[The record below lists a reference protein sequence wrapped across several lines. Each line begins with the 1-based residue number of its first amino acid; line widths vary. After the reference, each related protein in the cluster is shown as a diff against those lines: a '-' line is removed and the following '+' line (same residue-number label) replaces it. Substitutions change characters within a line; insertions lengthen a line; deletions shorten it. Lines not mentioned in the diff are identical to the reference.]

1 MERKGKMVR
10 IFKIAVR
17 NLMRYKRRTLL
28 TALLITLGVLMVIL
42 FSGLSGSFKAMMIG
56 QITDA
61 NLSQIQIH
69 KKGYV
74 SSMDAIP
81 LNLNLDQ
88 KGYAKIESVLNSHPA
103 VDAWAPRIKLGA
115 MLSNYSETTNIRLN
129 AIDPEKEI
137 KVCPAVGDRMT
148 FGQKGSREKLI
159 GPSEII
165 IPDKL
170 AKGMGIGLGD
180 TVVLVANNKDG
191 SVNGLNFTVAG
202 ITETIVGPQG
212 KEGYMHIKD
221 ARALLRMEK
230 PEITE
235 VAVRLKNFDL
245 LNLVYADLK
254 SSLAEFKNKKGQP
267 AFEIH
272 TWEKLS
278 PFYNIAR
285 MIDLM
290 SVSMKLIMV
299 SIVLISILN
308 VMIMSVY
315 ERVREIGTM
324 AAIGTTP
331 GKIMALFLTEGSIL
345 GLISIAAGNI
355 IGLSGIFILNIYK
368 IRFSFGQNDNLILAP
383 AVSVTE
389 LFWLAAI
396 VLLVSVLASL
406 QPAYKA
412 SKMEPVDALGHV

>member
-1 MERKGKMVR
+1 MIR

-17 NLMRYKRRTLL
+17 NLMRFKRRTLL
-28 TALLITLGVLMVIL
+28 TSLLITLGVLMVIL

-81 LNLNLDQ
+81 LNLNLNR
-88 KGYAKIESVLNSHPA
+88 KGYAKIEGILKNHPF
-103 VDAWAPRIKLGA
+103 VDSWAPRIKLGA

-129 AIDPEKEI
+129 AIDPEKEVN
-137 KVCPAVGDRMT
+137 VCPAVGDRMT
-148 FGQKGSREKLI
+148 FGEKDERKKLI
-159 GPSEII
+159 RPGEII

-170 AKGMGIGLGD
+170 AKGMKMKHGD

-191 SVNGLNFTVAG
+191 SINGLNFTVAG
-202 ITETIVGPQG
+202 ISEVVVGPQG
-212 KEGYMHIKD
+212 KEGYIHIKD
-221 ARALLRMEK
+221 ARALLRMEQ

-235 VAVRLKNFDL
+235 VAVRLKDFDML
-245 LNLVYADLK
+245 EPAYEDLK
-254 SSLAEFKNKKGQP
+254 SALADFKNKKGKP

-278 PFYNIAR
+278 PFFNIAR

-290 SVSMKLIMV
+290 SATMKLIMI

-324 AAIGTTP
+324 SAIGTTP
-331 GKIMALFLTEGSIL
+331 GRIMALFLTEGFTL
-345 GLISIAAGNI
+345 GLISIGAGNI
-355 IGLSGIFILNIYK
+355 IGVAGVFLLNIYK
-368 IRFSFGQNDNLILAP
+368 IRFSFGRMDNLLLAP
-383 AVSVTE
+383 SISVTE
-389 LFWLAAI
+389 LFWLSAI
-396 VLLVSVLASL
+396 VFVVSVLASL
-406 QPAYKA
+406 YPAYKA
-412 SKMEPVDALGHV
+412 SKMEPVDALGHI

>member
-1 MERKGKMVR
+1 MIR
-10 IFKIAVR
+10 IIKIAVR
-17 NLMRYKRRTLL
+17 NLMRFKRRTLL
-28 TALLITLGVLMVIL
+28 TSLLITLGVLMVIL

-81 LNLNLDQ
+81 LNLNLNR
-88 KGYAKIESVLNSHPA
+88 KGYAKIEGILKNHPL
-103 VDAWAPRIKLGA
+103 VDSWAPRIKLGA

-129 AIDPEKEI
+129 AIDPEKEVA
-137 KVCPAVGDRMT
+137 VCPAVGDRMT
-148 FGQKGSREKLI
+148 FGEKGGRKKLI
-159 GPSEII
+159 RPGEII

-170 AKGMGIGLGD
+170 AKGMKMKNGD

-202 ITETIVGPQG
+202 ISEVIVGPQG
-212 KEGYMHIKD
+212 KEGYIHIED
-221 ARALLRMEK
+221 ARELLRMEQ

-235 VAVRLKNFDL
+235 VAVRLKDFDML
-245 LNLVYADLK
+245 EPAYEDLK
-254 SSLAEFKNKKGQP
+254 SALADFKNKKGKP
-267 AFEIH
+267 AFETH

-278 PFYNIAR
+278 PFFNIAK

-290 SVSMKLIMV
+290 SATMKLIMI

-324 AAIGTTP
+324 SAIGTTP
-331 GKIMALFLTEGSIL
+331 GKIMALFLTEGFTL
-345 GLISIAAGNI
+345 GLISIGAGNI
-355 IGLSGIFILNIYK
+355 IGVAGIFFLNIYK
-368 IRFSFGQNDNLILAP
+368 IQFSFGRMDNLLLAP
-383 AVSVTE
+383 SVSFTE
-389 LFWLAAI
+389 LFWLSAI
-396 VLLVSVLASL
+396 VFVVSVLASL
-406 QPAYKA
+406 YPAYKA
-412 SKMEPVDALGHV
+412 SKMEPVDALGHI

>member
-1 MERKGKMVR
+1 MIR
-10 IFKIAVR
+10 IFKLAIR

-28 TALLITLGVLMVIL
+28 TSLLITLGVLMVIL
-42 FSGLSGSFKAMMIG
+42 FSGLSGSFKAMMVG

-74 SSMDAIP
+74 SSMDSVP
-81 LNLNLDQ
+81 LNLNLNQ
-88 KGYAKIESVLNSHPA
+88 KAYKKVEKVLKNHPA
-103 VDAWAPRIKLGA
+103 VEAWAPRIKLGA
-115 MLSNYSETTNIRLN
+115 MLSNFTETTNIRLN
-129 AIDPEKEI
+129 AVDPEKEI
-137 KVCPAVGDRMT
+137 RVCPNVGDRMV
-148 FGQKGSREKLI
+148 FQKPGPQAGAWEKRI
-159 GPSEII
+159 KPGEIV

-170 AKGMGIGLGD
+170 AKGMKIKLGD
-180 TVVLVANNKDG
+180 AVVLVANNRDG
-191 SVNGLNFTVAG
+191 SVNGLNFVVGG

-221 ARALLRMEK
+221 ARSLLRMEK

-235 VAVRLKNFDL
+235 VAVRLKNFDQL
-245 LNLVYADLK
+245 DRVYADLK
-254 SSLAEFKNKKGQP
+254 SELSVFKNKKGKP

-290 SVSMKLIMV
+290 SITMKLIMV
-299 SIVLISILN
+299 AIVLISILN

-324 AAIGTTP
+324 SAIGTTP
-331 GKIMALFLTEGSIL
+331 GKIMGLFLAEGVTLGMFSIVL
-345 GLISIAAGNI
+345 GNI
-355 IGLSGIFILNIYK
+355 IGLGGIFLLNIYQ
-368 IRFSFGQNDNLILAP
+368 IRFSFARMDNLLLTP
-383 AVSVTE
+383 SVDFSE
-389 LFWLAAI
+389 LLWLAAV
-396 VLLVSVLASL
+396 VLLVSIFASL

>member
-1 MERKGKMVR
+1 MIR
-10 IFKIAVR
+10 IFKIALR

-28 TALLITLGVLMVIL
+28 TSLLITMGVLCVIL
-42 FSGLSGSFKAMMIG
+42 FSGLSGSFKGMMIG

-61 NLSQIQIH
+61 NLAQIQIH

-74 SSMDAIP
+74 SSMDSIP
-81 LNLNLDQ
+81 LNLNLNK
-88 KGYAKIESVLNSHPA
+88 KGYAKIEDVLKSNPA
-103 VDAWAPRIKLGA
+103 VQAWAPRIKLGA

-129 AIDPEKEI
+129 AIDPEKEV
-137 KVCPAVGDRMT
+137 KVCPAVSDRMAFVEKDT
-148 FGQKGSREKLI
+148 REKLI
-159 GPSEII
+159 RPGEVI

-170 AKGMGIGLGD
+170 AKGMKIKAGD
-180 TVVLVANNKDG
+180 SVVLVANNKDG

-202 ITETIVGPQG
+202 ITETVVGPQG

-235 VAVRLKNFDL
+235 VAVRLKNFDTL
-245 LNLVYADLK
+245 TPAYKKLK
-254 SSLAEFKNKKGQP
+254 AALAQFKNKKGKP

-278 PFYNIAR
+278 PFYNIAK

-290 SVSMKLIMV
+290 SASMKVIMV

-315 ERVREIGTM
+315 ERVREIGAM
-324 AAIGTTP
+324 SAIGTTP
-331 GKIMALFLTEGSIL
+331 GKIMALFLAEGITL
-345 GLISIAAGNI
+345 GLISIVAGNI
-355 IGLSGIFILNIYK
+355 IGLAGIFILNIYK
-368 IRFSFGQNDNLILAP
+368 IEFAFGRMDNLLLAP
-383 AVSVTE
+383 SVSFVE
-389 LFWLAAI
+389 LFWLSVI
-396 VLLVSVLASL
+396 VLSVSVFASL
-406 QPAYKA
+406 QPAWKA
-412 SKMEPVDALGHV
+412 SKMEPTDALGHV

>member
-1 MERKGKMVR
+1 MVR

-88 KGYAKIESVLNSHPA
+88 EGYAKIEDVLKRHPA

-245 LNLVYADLK
+245 LNPVYADLK

>member
-1 MERKGKMVR
+1 MIR

-28 TALLITLGVLMVIL
+28 TSLLITMGVLMVIL

-74 SSMDAIP
+74 SSMDSIP
-81 LNLNLDQ
+81 LNLNLNS
-88 KGYAKIESVLNSHPA
+88 KGYAKIEDVLQSNPS

-129 AIDPEKEI
+129 AIDPEKEV
-137 KVCPAVGDRMT
+137 KVCPAVGNRMT
-148 FGQKGSREKLI
+148 FGEKGQRKELI
-159 GPSEII
+159 RPGEVIL
-165 IPDKL
+165 PDKL
-170 AKGMGIGLGD
+170 AKGMKIKQGD

-202 ITETIVGPQG
+202 ITETVVGPQG

-221 ARALLRMEK
+221 ARTLLRMEQ

-235 VAVRLKNFDL
+235 VAVRLNDFDRL
-245 LNLVYADLK
+245 DPVYEDLK
-254 SSLAEFKNKKGQP
+254 SALAKFKNKNEKP

-278 PFYNIAR
+278 PFYNISK

-290 SVSMKLIMV
+290 SVTMRLIMI

-324 AAIGTTP
+324 SAIGTTP
-331 GKIMALFLTEGSIL
+331 GKIMALFLTEGFTL
-345 GLISIAAGNI
+345 GLISIAAGTI
-355 IGLSGIFILNIYK
+355 IGLSGIFLLNIYK
-368 IRFSFGQNDNLILAP
+368 IRFSFGRNDNLLLEPSI
-383 AVSVTE
+383 SFTE

-396 VLLVSVLASL
+396 VLLISVFASL
-406 QPAYKA
+406 HPAYKA
-412 SKMEPVDALGHV
+412 SKMEPVDALRHV

>member
-1 MERKGKMVR
+1 MIR

-42 FSGLSGSFKAMMIG
+42 FSALSGSFKAMMIG

-81 LNLNLDQ
+81 LNLNLDH
-88 KGYAKIESVLNSHPA
+88 KGYAKIENILNSHPA

-115 MLSNYSETTNIRLN
+115 MLSNYAETTNIRLN

-148 FGQKGSREKLI
+148 FGNKGSREKLI
-159 GPSEII
+159 EPGEII

-170 AKGMGIGLGD
+170 AKGMKIRLGD
-180 TVVLVANNKDG
+180 TMVLVANNKDG
-191 SVNGLNFTVAG
+191 SVNGMNFTVAG
-202 ITETIVGPQG
+202 ITETIIGPQG

-245 LNLVYADLK
+245 LAPVYEDLK
-254 SSLAEFKNKKGQP
+254 SALEKFKNKKGQP

-308 VMIMSVY
+308 VMLMSVY

-331 GKIMALFLTEGSIL
+331 GKIMALFLTEGAIL

-355 IGLSGIFILNIYK
+355 IGLSGIFLLNIYK
-368 IRFSFGQNDNLILAP
+368 IRFSFGRSDNLVLTP
-383 AVSVTE
+383 SVSFTE
-389 LFWLAAI
+389 LFWLAVI
-396 VLLVSVLASL
+396 VLLVSIFASL

>member
-1 MERKGKMVR
+1 MGKMIR
-10 IFKIAVR
+10 IIKIAVR

-28 TALLITLGVLMVIL
+28 TSLLITLGVLMVIL

-74 SSMDAIP
+74 SSMDSIP
-81 LNLNLDQ
+81 LNLNLNR
-88 KGYAKIESVLNSHPA
+88 KEYTEIEDVLKSHPS

-129 AIDPEKEI
+129 AIDPEKEA
-137 KVCPAVGDRMT
+137 KVCPAVGNRMA
-148 FGQKGSREKLI
+148 FPEKDKRKKLI
-159 GPSEII
+159 EPGEII
-165 IPDKL
+165 LPDKL
-170 AKGMGIGLGD
+170 ATGMKIRPGD

-202 ITETIVGPQG
+202 ITETVVGPQG
-212 KEGYMHIKD
+212 KEGYMHIAD
-221 ARALLRMEK
+221 ARALLRMER

-235 VAVRLKNFDL
+235 VAVRLKDFDML
-245 LNLVYADLK
+245 APAYAGLK
-254 SSLAEFKNKKGQP
+254 SSLAKVTNKKGKQ

-272 TWEKLS
+272 TWETLS

-290 SVSMKLIMV
+290 SATMKLIMV

-324 AAIGTTP
+324 SAIGTTP
-331 GKIMALFLTEGSIL
+331 GKIMALFVAEGCTL

-355 IGLSGIFILNIYK
+355 IGLTGIFILNIYK
-368 IRFSFGQNDNLILAP
+368 IRFSFGRMDNLILAP
-383 AVSVTE
+383 SVSFTE
-389 LFWLAAI
+389 LFWLSVI
-396 VLLVSVLASL
+396 VLLVSVFASL

-412 SKMEPVDALGHV
+412 SKMEPIEALGHV

>member
-1 MERKGKMVR
+1 MIR

-17 NLMRYKRRTLL
+17 NLMRFKRRTLL
-28 TALLITLGVLMVIL
+28 TSLLITLGVLMVIL

-81 LNLNLDQ
+81 LNLNLNR
-88 KGYAKIESVLNSHPA
+88 KGYAKIEGILKNHPW
-103 VDAWAPRIKLGA
+103 VDSWAPRIKLGA

-129 AIDPEKEI
+129 AIDPEKEVN
-137 KVCPAVGDRMT
+137 VCPAVGDRMT
-148 FGQKGSREKLI
+148 FGEKDGRKKLI
-159 GPSEII
+159 RPGEII

-170 AKGMGIGLGD
+170 AKGMKMKHGD

-191 SVNGLNFTVAG
+191 SINGLNFTVAG
-202 ITETIVGPQG
+202 ISEVVVGPQG
-212 KEGYMHIKD
+212 KEGYIHIED
-221 ARALLRMEK
+221 ARALLRMEQ

-235 VAVRLKNFDL
+235 VAVRLKDFDML
-245 LNLVYADLK
+245 EPAYEDLK
-254 SSLAEFKNKKGQP
+254 SALADFKNKKGKP

-278 PFYNIAR
+278 PFFNIAR

-290 SVSMKLIMV
+290 SATMKLIMI

-324 AAIGTTP
+324 SAIGTTP
-331 GKIMALFLTEGSIL
+331 GRIMALFLTEGFTL
-345 GLISIAAGNI
+345 GLISIGAGNI
-355 IGLSGIFILNIYK
+355 IGVAGVFLLNIYK
-368 IRFSFGQNDNLILAP
+368 IRFSFGRMDNLLLAP
-383 AVSVTE
+383 SVSFTE
-389 LFWLAAI
+389 LCWLSAI
-396 VLLVSVLASL
+396 VFVVSVLASL
-406 QPAYKA
+406 YPAYKA
-412 SKMEPVDALGHV
+412 SKMEPVDALGHI